1 MGDIKLWRSLDMCRT
16 VELANV
22 LVDTLNELVS
32 IEEVSS
38 QQLSILD
45 KQLSEAYHDL
55 ETLTFNASQGY
66 KIAKHIQEILH
77 ERRKVKNEFSCIQS
91 LSQSMDIEKYRRNTL
106 NVKQK
111 VDKVFEKSKDLI
123 ENRGSYDYIFNT

>member
-1 MGDIKLWRSLDMCRT
+1 MCRT

-91 LSQSMDIEKYRRNTL
+91 LSQSMDIEKYRRNIL

>member
-91 LSQSMDIEKYRRNTL
+91 LSQSMDIEKYRRNIL

>member
-1 MGDIKLWRSLDMCRT
+1 MCRT